1 MIGEPHH
8 LERCFMSDQ
17 GSLGAR
23 IQAPT
28 TIARSLISTD
38 ELLYRTKV
46 PKTKVET
53 QHQNKK
59 TTPPAF
65 APLSGRGCP
74 ARLRQRRS
82 SACAATRSR
91 TTTRQAMAVASHSR
105 RAANLG
111 LAPPLMSAGRTR
123 LVLREASRRRE
134 RFPVAEAE
142 GLTWEN
148 SVA

>member
-59 TTPPAF
+59 KPPR
-65 APLSGRGCP
+65 P
-74 ARLRQRRS
+74 
-82 SACAATRSR
+82 RSR
-91 TTTRQAMAVASHSR
+91 HSVVEDAQRACDNDGRQHVQPPGRVRR
-105 RAANLG
+105 RAK
-111 LAPPLMSAGRTR
+111 PWRWRPTR
-123 LVLREASRRRE
+123 DVLRTL
-134 RFPVAEAE
+134 V
-142 GLTWEN
+142 
-148 SVA
+148 